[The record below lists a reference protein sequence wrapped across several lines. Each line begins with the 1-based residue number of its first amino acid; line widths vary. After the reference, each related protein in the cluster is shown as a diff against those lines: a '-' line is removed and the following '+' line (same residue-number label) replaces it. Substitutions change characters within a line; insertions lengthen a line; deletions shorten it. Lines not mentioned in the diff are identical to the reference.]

1 MEEMVEQTILTSG
14 RKDLDLLEEI
24 LAWHGLVKEQ
34 KKKKKCCWI
43 RLNCRAGATFLQG
56 VEDEVGNFICIF
68 AL

>member
-34 KKKKKCCWI
+34 KKKKVLLDKVE
-43 RLNCRAGATFLQG
+43 LQSWCHLSSG
-56 VEDEVGNFICIF
+56 R
-68 AL
+68 